1 MGGGGGW
8 GRGNGAGGGAY
19 ARAQGRF
26 AETRTLASRS
36 KLGHSIVLH
45 AEAGRLVSWT
55 PRRPTLFA
63 TQASGLRTEA
73 VVRLSQWPA
82 GSQNPRAVQPTLAN
96 HRPHLLEVGSR

>member
-55 PRRPTLFA
+55 PRRPTLRRYS
-63 TQASGLRTEA
+63 SGLRTEA
-73 VVRLSQWPA
+73 VVRLSLEPMN
-82 GSQNPRAVQPTLAN
+82 GPRGAKIPVPSN
-96 HRPHLLEVGSR
+96 HNTS